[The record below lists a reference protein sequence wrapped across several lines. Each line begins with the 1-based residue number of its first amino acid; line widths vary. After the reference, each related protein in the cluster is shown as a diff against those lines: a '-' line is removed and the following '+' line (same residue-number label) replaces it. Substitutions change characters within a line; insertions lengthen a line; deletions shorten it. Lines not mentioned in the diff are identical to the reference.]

1 VLKDS
6 RVSAFTMTDIDAM
19 GMRDLM
25 HEAIRIATSGTQG
38 FHLSYSP
45 TATEFAGWAAGSGGL
60 TVRETHQAMEAI
72 ALSGG
77 LLSMDIS
84 GLTKHMEPRIGADT
98 VNFVMSA
105 FGKRIL

>member
-1 VLKDS
+1 
-6 RVSAFTMTDIDAM
+6 MTDIDAM

-38 FHLSYSP
+38 FHVSYSP

-72 ALSGG
+72 ASPVACCRWTFRAWAPG
-77 LLSMDIS
+77 L
-84 GLTKHMEPRIGADT
+84 EPRIAP
-98 VNFVMSA
+98 
-105 FGKRIL
+105 KQ